1 MIQFKRMSLELRST
15 MSEPNSALRLFLR
28 HCPDSIGFFLDQ
40 CLFTLCQDQVN
51 KSHIMRD
58 VFDPLMKHCDAQIQG
73 EIYHDFFTTNID
85 VPNTATADDEVK
97 FKFEAFRG
105 VYDLMVVTEKGRW
118 VSLLRKNF
126 KLKDTAYIVS
136 RMPL

>member
-1 MIQFKRMSLELRST
+1 MMWGFWEQAHWLPEAAIAQGTEVW
-15 MSEPNSALRLFLR
+15 PNEA
-28 HCPDSIGFFLDQ
+28 GKAYK
-40 CLFTLCQDQVN
+40 N
-51 KSHIMRD
+51 
-58 VFDPLMKHCDAQIQG
+58 
-73 EIYHDFFTTNID
+73 IYHEFFTTNID